1 MLPYADE
8 PQPQA
13 RSFPYVTIGI
23 ILVCIAVFAHEVAL
37 GQAGAEA
44 FSARWG
50 FTPADFWAGR
60 NLVTLVTALFL
71 HAGLLHIAGNLIFLW
86 VFGDNVEDQLGHVTY
101 LLVYLG
107 SGIVASVTFAIAFP
121 HTSDPLVG
129 ASGAI
134 AGVLGGYLLL
144 FPRAMVRTLLA
155 FVPFVTVGRV
165 AAVILIGFWFLLQLI
180 EGAASV
186 LPVAPSSDVAFLA
199 HVGGF
204 MVGLIATGV
213 IREARDQEVSH
224 WIGGRDWWSRSFRN
238 WLLLAI
244 GITLVAGL
252 GGVALHGAGGL
263 TASLVR
269 SAAGG
274 GVIAVALLDGVAR
287 LFGRRALLGSGPHA
301 NRFVAV
307 LQIVAALAL
316 GAALL
321 TT

>member
-8 PQPQA
+8 PQPPA
-13 RSFPYVTIGI
+13 RSFPFVTIGI
-23 ILVCIAVFAHEVAL
+23 ILVCVVVFAHEVTL
-37 GQAGAEA
+37 GQAGAQA

-60 NLVTLVTALFL
+60 NLITLVTALFL

-86 VFGDNVEDQLGHVTY
+86 VFGDNVEDQLGHGTY

-107 SGIVASVTFAIAFP
+107 SGIVASITFAVAFP
-121 HTSDPLVG
+121 HATEPLVG

-165 AAVILIGFWFLLQLI
+165 AAVILIGFWFLLQLV

-186 LPVAPSSDVAFLA
+186 MPVAPSSNVAFLA

-204 MVGLIATGV
+204 IVGLIATGV

-224 WIGGRDWWSRSFRN
+224 WSGGRGWWSRSFRN
-238 WLLLAI
+238 WLLLAV
-244 GITLVAGL
+244 GITLVAAF
-252 GGVALHGAGGL
+252 GGVALHGASVVAG
-263 TASLVR
+263 SLVR
-269 SAAGG
+269 TAAGA

-287 LFGRRALLGSGPHA
+287 LLGRRALLGSGPHV
-301 NRFVAV
+301 NRAVALV
-307 LQIVAALAL
+307 QIVAALAL
-316 GAALL
+316 GATLL
-321 TT
+321 GS